1 MPHGPEAL
9 RHATLRDAA
18 WALAGVRCAMALLRE
33 CAETPLQHSLL
44 DAIKGE
50 LARAERALRCLG

>member
-1 MPHGPEAL
+1 
-9 RHATLRDAA
+9 
-18 WALAGVRCAMALLRE
+18 MALLRE